1 MDSYDNGIDRPQ
13 ITEIKKRE
21 MFDLIDNISKPQ
33 MTNFNQKNL
42 FQKKQV
48 QRVNN
53 GNNKKQQVR
62 GDIYWNDW
70 FGRPGAGA
78 PTWTTYKQN
87 LDKMLEPSSKDL
99 LNSQPN
105 FSKVYSLNNN
115 SPRKPKS
122 NHYNNYEL
130 V

>member
-1 MDSYDNGIDRPQ
+1 MGNFDNGIHRPQ

-21 MFDLIDNISKPQ
+21 MFDLIDDISRPK
-33 MTNFNQKNL
+33 MTNYNQENS
-42 FQKKQV
+42 FQIKQV
-48 QRVNN
+48 PRENEVNN
-53 GNNKKQQVR
+53 RKQQVR
-62 GDIYWNDW
+62 SDIYWNDW

-78 PTWTTYKQN
+78 PSWTTYKQN
-87 LDKMLEPSSKDL
+87 LDKMLEPSSTKL
-99 LNSQPN
+99 LSSQPN
-105 FSKVYSLNNN
+105 FSTLYSSNKK